1 MSPWFLGPCRAE
13 QPCSGGDCPALESG
27 SPGFSLSCDEQHGM
41 QCPAS
46 TLSVMKMKSL
56 SSSKGQG
63 VRMKSG
69 KRLTNAS
76 PSDNRTPKEP
86 FSGSR
91 EKKVGRGS
99 AGLAGVSSIPG

>member
-1 MSPWFLGPCRAE
+1 MSPWFLGSCRAE

-41 QCPAS
+41 QCPVS

-69 KRLTNAS
+69 KRLANAS
-76 PSDNRTPKEP
+76 ASVGHLRNHFQGAGKRR
-86 FSGSR
+86 SG
-91 EKKVGRGS
+91 ES